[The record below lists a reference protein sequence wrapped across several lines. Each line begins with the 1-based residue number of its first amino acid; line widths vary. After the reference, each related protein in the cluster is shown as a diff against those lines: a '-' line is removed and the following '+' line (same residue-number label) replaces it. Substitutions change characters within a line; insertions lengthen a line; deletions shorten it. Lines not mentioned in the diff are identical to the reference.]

1 MNILRNV
8 LFCLLLALGLCMLS
22 SQLFAQVVFL
32 DAVELIDSKSKYL
45 ILDVRGQNSRKKIH
59 GAVSVNLNFLDF
71 TNEANGVRSLLK
83 STDEIKK
90 HFHSLGVDGSK
101 PVLIVGKSIR
111 GFGEEGRLFW
121 ILHGVLGWEAK
132 ILNGGDRAWFAN
144 HKTLKQHILAPGIQE
159 ENRSELESKS
169 KQPGKAQLNQLDSG
183 HLMQLSKENFFE
195 EISRFDQILDVRSIP
210 EYFGMTP
217 FGERWGGRIPGSK
230 NLPWTRFFDE
240 NGFLTTVPKELK
252 NAQSTLVYCTAGYR
266 SALVYAV
273 LLHHG
278 LKTSNYDGSWYE
290 VSQLFERNEEDFL
303 QREGEAD

>member
-1 MNILRNV
+1 MNILRNM
-8 LFCLLLALGLCMLS
+8 LSCLILTLGLCILPG
-22 SQLFAQVVFL
+22 QLFAQVVFL
-32 DAVELIDSKSKYL
+32 DADELIDSKSKYL
-45 ILDVRGQNSRKKIH
+45 ILDVRGQSSRKKIH
-59 GAVSVNLNFLDF
+59 GAVNVNLNSLDF

-90 HFHSLGVDGSK
+90 HFHRLGVDGSK

-121 ILHGVLGWEAK
+121 ILHGVLGWDAK
-132 ILNGGDRAWFAN
+132 ILNGGDRAWFAS
-144 HKTLKQHILAPGIQE
+144 HKTLAQHILAPEFQE
-159 ENRSELESKS
+159 EDRLESGSKS
-169 KQPGKAQLNQLDSG
+169 KQPEVAESNQLASG

-195 EISRFDQILDVRSIP
+195 EFSRFDQILDVRSIP

-240 NGFLTTVPKELK
+240 NGYLSTVPKELK

-278 LKTSNYDGSWYE
+278 FKTSNYDGSWYE